1 MLFRYRQKLS
11 MPIILLESMPVN
23 RQNPALSVLHRCRR
37 CGDHHE
43 QMLEVQLMA
52 PLITMLEEAAQWVK
66 DGHAGP
72 ARATG
77 FAPVPLSWEWL
88 TIAVFSCGST
98 SIKADSY
105 GVVEE
110 TVVIAN
116 E

>member
-1 MLFRYRQKLS
+1 